1 MLSNKRIKRY
11 ALEIVEAEKEIQL
24 GKNVQSN
31 QSKIIKIMSKL
42 SIEDSLRLDIYISE
56 NNLLTE

>member
-1 MLSNKRIKRY
+1 MLSNKRIKRH
-11 ALEIVEAEKEIQL
+11 ALEIVEAEKEIRL